1 MPGLSSKRR
10 ALKVDVLQDRKLY
23 CLQARPYIFQPGHF
37 TGWSSEG
44 VKGCVLALSERHSY
58 ALHRVPSV
66 AFGDETR
73 KSTIRGK
80 RDSSLQLSPVQV

>member
-58 ALHRVPSV
+58 ALHRVP
-66 AFGDETR
+66 E
-73 KSTIRGK
+73 KK
-80 RDSSLQLSPVQV
+80 HENQLSEGNAIHHCNYHQYKFDSQ